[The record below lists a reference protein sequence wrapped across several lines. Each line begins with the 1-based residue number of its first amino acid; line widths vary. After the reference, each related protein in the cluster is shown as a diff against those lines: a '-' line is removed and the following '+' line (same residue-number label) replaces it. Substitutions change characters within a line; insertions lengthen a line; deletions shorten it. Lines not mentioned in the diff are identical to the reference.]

1 MSPAN
6 KNALVASA
14 ASIFMLIA
22 VFAKPLHI
30 PDPWDF
36 LPMFAAAVC
45 FYLVFRAN
53 KKIKNEQIGK
63 PVPVVSLEAQK
74 KRFWLVALSV
84 IVGSIGFIPLM
95 PYTVENFSPV
105 LYFYVV
111 PADFVFVSL
120 ILFYV
125 WKKLVG
131 PTNSPK

>member
-6 KNALVASA
+6 KNALVLIA

-30 PDPWDF
+30 RSPWDF
-36 LPMFAAAVC
+36 VPMFAAAVC
-45 FYLVFRAN
+45 FYFVFRAN
-53 KKIKNEQIGK
+53 KKIKKEQVGK
-63 PVPVVSLEAQK
+63 PVPVVSLAAK
-74 KRFWLVALSV
+74 KRRFWLVALSV
-84 IVGSIGFIPLM
+84 IVGSIVFIPLM

-131 PTNSPK
+131 PVNSPK